1 MNNNFRPMLACS
13 VTDYEQFNKCRFPL
27 FASVKIDGVRGMTIL
42 VDGKVKAV
50 TRQMKPIP
58 NLFIRETIESWEIPY
73 LDFEI
78 TTFDED
84 SREVDLFNVVS
95 QKVRT
100 FEGNPL
106 FIANVFDNFATTH
119 AFQQRM
125 HNITLA
131 KCHGTVPKQLLFL
144 SHQGLNKSEEVID
157 CINYYEQQNVE
168 GVMFRG
174 AFSLYKYG
182 RSTFKDQCLLRV
194 KFLEESIG
202 TIIGINQ
209 KQVNLNKLTRDSFGL
224 AERSSHQANLL
235 PVEEMGSL
243 TVELPSGVVFNVGT
257 GFTAE
262 DRRMYWNNFDLYKG
276 RKCRVKHQAFGMKT
290 KPRQPVF
297 IGLEP

>member
-1 MNNNFRPMLACS
+1 MLACS

-42 VDGKVKAV
+42 VEGKVKAV

-58 NLFIRETIESWEIPY
+58 NLFIRETIERLDFLY

-78 TTFDED
+78 MTGTPASYNQD
-84 SREVDLFNVVS
+84 VFNVVS
-95 QKVRT
+95 KKVRT
-100 FEGNPL
+100 FEGNPD
-106 FIANVFDNFATTH
+106 FVICVFDYFHPDIVHLGFEKRLERLRLDWNRISPLH
-119 AFQQRM
+119 VS
-125 HNITLA
+125 L
-131 KCHGTVPKQLLFL
+131 VPHIRFDNYRNVIEHVKQTEDSL
-144 SHQGLNKSEEVID
+144 HMP
-157 CINYYEQQNVE
+157 E

-174 AFSLYKYG
+174 SASPYKYG
-182 RSTFKDQCLLRV
+182 RSTFRDQCLLRV
-194 KFLEESIG
+194 KFLEESVG
-202 TIIGINQ
+202 TIIGMNQ
-209 KQVNLNKLTRDSFGL
+209 KQVNLNELTRDSFGL

-262 DRRMYWNNFDLYKG
+262 DRRTYWNNFDLYKG

-297 IGLEP
+297 IGLEH